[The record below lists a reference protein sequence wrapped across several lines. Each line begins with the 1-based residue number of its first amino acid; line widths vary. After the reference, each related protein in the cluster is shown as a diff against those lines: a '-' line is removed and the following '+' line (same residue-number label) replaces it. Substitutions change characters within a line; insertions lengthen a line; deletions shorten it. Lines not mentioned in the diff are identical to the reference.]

1 MTEVESIEVTP
12 EFEPTG
18 TESIT
23 HADLANLKE
32 KLNSAMKRVV
42 KTIDDRLDV
51 VEFDFKKRV
60 DHIKGDL
67 DAHFNGINITTVL
80 RGPALT
86 TYLNEAAAGAEGVI
100 SDGLR
105 EANFGV
111 NKGVENI
118 QYDYQAALELAIKE
132 FNQGI
137 QAIKDWT
144 ETKSKEVETISTIIS
159 EDMSRMHEWFGARV
173 DAKIESL
180 SDIVGDKNTEL
191 VEYIETWSKNRPI
204 IHLTGFVQLPS
215 ALVKGDNN
223 KFRIGVRN
231 EGTKSWNGWLG
242 LRLILE
248 DEEGDVIGSWDS
260 NHRPGTTPNVQPDT
274 SQVFAIDVKVPNEV
288 EPGDPIN
295 LFLLVNTI

>member
-1 MTEVESIEVTP
+1 MTEVEITLK
-12 EFEPTG
+12 FEPTG
-18 TESIT
+18 TEDIK

-32 KLNSAMKRVV
+32 KLNSAMKRIV
-42 KTIDDRLDV
+42 KTIDDRL
-51 VEFDFKKRV
+51 VEVDLAFKKRA
-60 DHIKGDL
+60 DAIKGDL
-67 DAHFNGINITTVL
+67 DTYFSGINITTVI

-86 TYLNEAAAGAEGVI
+86 GYLNEAVAGAEVI
-100 SDGLR
+100 IADGLR

-132 FNQGI
+132 FNTGI
-137 QAIKDWT
+137 QSIKEWT
-144 ETKSKEVETISTIIS
+144 EAKSKEVKTVSTTIS
-159 EDMSRMHEWFGARV
+159 EDVGRMHEVFGAKV
-173 DAKIESL
+173 DAAMESL
-180 SDIVGDKNTEL
+180 SDVVSDKNTEL
-191 VEYIETWSKNRPI
+191 GDYIETWSKNRPI

-231 EGTKSWNGWLG
+231 VGTKPWNGWLG

-260 NHRPGTTPNVQPDT
+260 NHRPGATPNVQPDT
-274 SQVFAIDVKVPNEV
+274 SQVFAIDVKVPNEI

>member
-1 MTEVESIEVTP
+1 MTEVAP

-18 TESIT
+18 TESIE
-23 HADLANLKE
+23 HADIANLKE
-32 KLNSAMKRVV
+32 KLNYAMKRVT
-42 KTIDDRLDV
+42 KTVSDRLGE
-51 VEFDFKKRV
+51 VELDFGKRL
-60 DHIKGDL
+60 DAIKGDL
-67 DAHFNGINITTVL
+67 DTYFAGINITTVL

-86 TYLNEAAAGAEGVI
+86 TLLNEATAGADVVI

-111 NKGVENI
+111 NKSIENI

-132 FNQGI
+132 FNQDI
-137 QAIKDWT
+137 QAITDWT
-144 ETKSKEVETISTIIS
+144 KDKSNEVETVSTVISD
-159 EDMSRMHEWFGARV
+159 DMSRMHEWFSARV
-173 DAKIESL
+173 EDRISSL
-180 SDIVGDKNTEL
+180 SDIVSDNNADLAG
-191 VEYIETWSKNRPI
+191 YIETWSKHRPI

-231 EGTKSWNGWLG
+231 EGTKPWNGWLG
-242 LRLILE
+242 LRLVLE

-260 NHRPGTTPNVQPDT
+260 NYRPGTTPTVLPDT
-274 SQVFAIDVKVPNEV
+274 SQVFAIDVAVPNEV

>member
-1 MTEVESIEVTP
+1 MTEVEVTQG
-12 EFEPTG
+12 FEPTG
-18 TESIT
+18 TEGIE

-32 KLNSAMKRVV
+32 KLNSAMKRVM
-42 KTIDDRLDV
+42 KTIDDRLAEVDQV
-51 VEFDFKKRV
+51 FKNRA
-60 DHIKGDL
+60 DDIKDDL
-67 DAHFNGINITTVL
+67 DTYFSGIDITTVI

-86 TYLNEAAAGAEGVI
+86 GYLNDAVAGAEVVI
-100 SDGLR
+100 ADGFR

-132 FNQGI
+132 FNTGI
-137 QAIKDWT
+137 QSIQEWT
-144 ETKSKEVETISTIIS
+144 EAKSNEVETISTVIS
-159 EDMSRMHEWFGARV
+159 EDVSRMHEAFGAKV
-173 DAKIESL
+173 DAAMESL
-180 SDIVGDKNTEL
+180 SGVVSDKNAEL
-191 VEYIETWSKNRPI
+191 ADYIETWSKNRPI

-231 EGTKSWNGWLG
+231 EGAKPWNGWLG

-260 NHRPGTTPNVQPDT
+260 NHRPGATPSVQPDS
-274 SQVFAIDVKVPNEV
+274 SQVFAVDVKVPNEV
-288 EPGDPIN
+288 EPGDLIN